1 MRNIRL
7 QIANS
12 VYGLLDYAAYPFGM
26 LALAPIVLRHL
37 GTAQYGI
44 WAVATAI
51 VSFASIVASGFGDA
65 NIQQLA
71 TRRGTGDPEPLLR
84 VVRATMG
91 IHILLGTALCFI
103 LWIAAPMLA
112 NRLALTDA
120 ALHHACLSCIR
131 IAAIITLV
139 RAIETVCISTQ
150 RAFERYG
157 AAVRIS
163 IAGRLLSLVAAAVL
177 ATFTGS
183 VVNIMAATAVFA
195 SLGLFAQLFR
205 LRQLLDYQGLA
216 PSFEPA
222 VTRELIRFGIFTWLL
237 SATGVIFSQADRLFA
252 GASMGASAVV
262 SYALCAQ
269 ISQPVYGLTAAGLH
283 FLFPHF
289 AARLSYAQ
297 PAALRRTLLTTLL
310 INVLLVLAATGSLLA
325 FSGTLLHIL
334 APDAIAREC
343 LHLLPSVLAGS
354 ALLALGVSGT
364 YTMLALG
371 RVLPVTRINLAA
383 ALALLL
389 VIAVFL
395 RSFGV
400 TAIVAARL
408 VFALISLLV
417 YVPLLHEL
425 RLGVFRP
432 ENSISRAHVIAA
444 EEA

>member
-1 MRNIRL
+1 MGNLRL
-7 QIANS
+7 HISNS

-71 TRRGTGDPEPLLR
+71 TRRSTGDPEPLLR

-91 IHILLGTALCFI
+91 IHLLLGTALGLI
-103 LWIAAPMLA
+103 LWIAAPMFA
-112 NRLALTDA
+112 DRLSLTDA
-120 ALHHACLSCIR
+120 ALHPACLSCIR

-183 VVNIMAATAVFA
+183 VVNIMAATAVFV
-195 SLGLFAQLFR
+195 SLSLVAQLFR

-216 PSFEPA
+216 PSFDPA

-237 SATGVIFSQADRLFA
+237 SATGVMFSQADRLFA

-262 SYALCAQ
+262 SYALCSQ
-269 ISQPVYGLTAAGLH
+269 VSQPVYGLTAAGLH
-283 FLFPHF
+283 FLFPHC
-289 AARLSYAQ
+289 ASRLSYAP

-325 FSGTLLHIL
+325 FSGTLLHVL
-334 APDAIAREC
+334 APDAIARAC
-343 LHLLPSVLAGS
+343 LHLFPSVLAGS
-354 ALLALGVSGT
+354 ALLALNVAGT

-371 RVLPVTRINLAA
+371 RSAP
-383 ALALLL
+383 
-389 VIAVFL
+389 
-395 RSFGV
+395 
-400 TAIVAARL
+400 
-408 VFALISLLV
+408 
-417 YVPLLHEL
+417 
-425 RLGVFRP
+425 
-432 ENSISRAHVIAA
+432 
-444 EEA
+444 

>member
-1 MRNIRL
+1 MRL

-12 VYGLLDYAAYPFGM
+12 AYGLLDYAAYPFGM

-37 GTAQYGI
+37 GVAQYGI
-44 WAVATAI
+44 WAVATAV
-51 VSFASIVASGFGDA
+51 VSLASIVASGFGDA
-65 NIQQLA
+65 NIQQVA
-71 TRRGTGDPEPLLR
+71 TRRGTGDREPLLR

-91 IHILLGTALCFI
+91 IHLLLGTALGLI
-103 LWIAAPMLA
+103 LWIAAPLLA
-112 NRLALTDA
+112 NRLSLSDV
-120 ALHHACLSCIR
+120 ALHHACLWCIR
-131 IAAIITLV
+131 IAGIITPV

-163 IAGRLLSLVAAAVL
+163 IAGRLLSLASAAVL

-195 SLGLFAQLFR
+195 SLGLLAQLIR
-205 LRQLLDYQGLA
+205 LRQLLDHQGLA
-216 PSFEPA
+216 PSFDPA
-222 VTRELIRFGIFTWLL
+222 VTRDLIRFGIFTWLL
-237 SATGVIFSQADRLFA
+237 SATGVMFSQADRLFA
-252 GASMGASAVV
+252 GASMGASDVV

-289 AARLSYAQ
+289 ASRLSNV
-297 PAALRRTLLTTLL
+297 PSAALRKTLLTTLL
-310 INVLLVLAATGSLLA
+310 INVLLVFAVAGGLLA
-325 FSGTLLHIL
+325 FSGTLLHLL
-334 APDAIAREC
+334 APDAIARQC
-343 LHLLPSVLAGS
+343 IPLLPSVLASS

-364 YTMLALG
+364 FTMLAIG
-371 RVLPVTRINLAA
+371 RVIPVTLINLAA
-383 ALALLL
+383 AVALLL

-395 RSFGV
+395 RAFGV
-400 TAIVAARL
+400 TAIVAARAI
-408 VFALISLLV
+408 FALISLLV
-417 YVPLLHEL
+417 YVPLFHEL

-432 ENSISRAHVIAA
+432 ESPISRAHEIAA

>member
-1 MRNIRL
+1 MRL
-7 QIANS
+7 QLANS

-37 GTAQYGI
+37 GVAQYGI

-71 TRRGTGDPEPLLR
+71 TRRGTGDLEPLLR

-91 IHILLGTALCFI
+91 IHLLLGTALGII

-112 NRLALTDA
+112 NRLSISDV

-131 IAAIITLV
+131 IAGIITLV

-163 IAGRLLSLVAAAVL
+163 IAGRLLSLAAAAVL
-177 ATFTGS
+177 ARFTGN
-183 VVNIMAATAVFA
+183 VVNIMAATAAFA
-195 SLGLFAQLFR
+195 SLGLVAQLIR
-205 LRQLLDYQGLA
+205 LRQLLDHQGLA
-216 PSFEPA
+216 PSFDPA

-237 SATGVIFSQADRLFA
+237 SGTGVMFSQADRLFA
-252 GASMGASAVV
+252 GASMGATAIV

-289 AARLSYAQ
+289 ASRLSYA
-297 PAALRRTLLTTLL
+297 PSAALRKTMLTTLL
-310 INVLLVLAATGSLLA
+310 MNVLLVLGATGSRSRKYKERPLTSSQYFA
-325 FSGTLLHIL
+325 RNQSFSLNS
-334 APDAIAREC
+334 PSRARTAG
-343 LHLLPSVLAGS
+343 AGS
-354 ALLALGVSGT
+354 
-364 YTMLALG
+364 
-371 RVLPVTRINLAA
+371 
-383 ALALLL
+383 
-389 VIAVFL
+389 
-395 RSFGV
+395 
-400 TAIVAARL
+400 
-408 VFALISLLV
+408 
-417 YVPLLHEL
+417 
-425 RLGVFRP
+425 
-432 ENSISRAHVIAA
+432 
-444 EEA
+444 

>member
-1 MRNIRL
+1 MRL

-37 GTAQYGI
+37 GVAQYGI
-44 WAVATAI
+44 WAVTTAI

-65 NIQQLA
+65 NIQQVA
-71 TRRGTGDPEPLLR
+71 TRRGTGDLEPLLR

-91 IHILLGTALCFI
+91 IHLLLGTALGLI

-112 NRLALTDA
+112 NRLSLSDV
-120 ALHHACLSCIR
+120 ALHHACLWCIR
-131 IAAIITLV
+131 IAGIITLV

-157 AAVRIS
+157 AAVRVS
-163 IAGRLLSLVAAAVL
+163 IAGRLLSLAAAAVL
-177 ATFTGS
+177 ATFTGN

-195 SLGLFAQLFR
+195 FLGLLAQLIR
-205 LRQLLDYQGLA
+205 LRQLLDHQGLA
-216 PSFEPA
+216 PSFDPA
-222 VTRELIRFGIFTWLL
+222 VTRDLIRFGIFTWLL
-237 SATGVIFSQADRLFA
+237 SATGVMFSQADRLFA
-252 GASMGASAVV
+252 GASTGASSVV

-289 AARLSYAQ
+289 ASRLSSA
-297 PAALRRTLLTTLL
+297 PSAALRKTLLTTLL
-310 INVLLVLAATGSLLA
+310 INVLLVFAAAGGLLA
-325 FSGTLLHIL
+325 FSGRLLHLL
-334 APDAIAREC
+334 APDAIARQC
-343 LHLLPSVLAGS
+343 IPLLPSVLVSS

-364 YTMLALG
+364 FTMLAIG
-371 RVLPVTRINLAA
+371 RVLPVTLINLAA
-383 ALALLL
+383 AVALLF
-389 VIAVFL
+389 VVAVFL
-395 RSFGV
+395 RGFGV
-400 TAIVAARL
+400 TAIVAARS

-417 YVPLLHEL
+417 YVPLFHEL

-432 ENSISRAHVIAA
+432 ESSISRAHEIAA

>member
-1 MRNIRL
+1 MRL

-26 LALAPIVLRHL
+26 LAVAPIVLRHL
-37 GTAQYGI
+37 GVAQYGI

-51 VSFASIVASGFGDA
+51 VSFSSIVASGFGDA
-65 NIQQLA
+65 NIQQVA
-71 TRRGTGDPEPLLR
+71 TRRGGGNQKSLLQ

-91 IHILLGTALCFI
+91 IHLILGAAMGLI
-103 LWIAAPMLA
+103 LWIAAPVIA
-112 NRLALTDA
+112 NRLSLTDPS
-120 ALHHACLSCIR
+120 LHPACLSCIR
-131 IAAIITLV
+131 IAGIITLV

-163 IAGRLLSLVAAAVL
+163 IAGRLLSLGAASML

-195 SLGLFAQLFR
+195 SLGLAAQLIR
-205 LRQLLDYQGLA
+205 LSQLLDHQGLV
-216 PSFEPA
+216 PSFDPV

-237 SATGVIFSQADRLFA
+237 SATGVMFSQADRLFA

-283 FLFPHF
+283 FLYPHF
-289 AARLSYAQ
+289 ASRRFEGA
-297 PAALRRTLLTTLL
+297 PAVLRKTLL
-310 INVLLVLAATGSLLA
+310 ITLLMNLLLVIAAAGSLLA
-325 FSGTLLHIL
+325 FSGKIFHLL
-334 APDAIAREC
+334 APDAIARESA
-343 LHLLPSVLAGS
+343 HLLPSVLAGS

-364 YTMLALG
+364 YAMLAFG
-371 RVLPVTRINLAA
+371 RVLSVALINVAA
-383 ALALLL
+383 AVALLM
-389 VIAVFL
+389 VITIFL
-395 RSFGV
+395 RGFGV
-400 TAIVAARL
+400 TAIAAARSI
-408 VFALISLLV
+408 FALISLLI
-417 YVPLLHEL
+417 YVPLFREL
-425 RLGVFRP
+425 RIGVFRP
-432 ENSISRAHVIAA
+432 DSFTPHAHETVA

>member
-1 MRNIRL
+1 MRL

-37 GTAQYGI
+37 GVAQYGI
-44 WAVATAI
+44 WAVATSI

-65 NIQQLA
+65 NIQQVA
-71 TRRGTGDPEPLLR
+71 TRRGTGDLQPLLR

-91 IHILLGTALCFI
+91 IHLLLGTALGLI

-112 NRLALTDA
+112 NRLSLSDV

-131 IAAIITLV
+131 IAGVITLV

-163 IAGRLLSLVAAAVL
+163 IAGRLLSLAAAAVL

-195 SLGLFAQLFR
+195 SLGLLAQLIR
-205 LRQLLDYQGLA
+205 LRQLLDHQGLA
-216 PSFEPA
+216 PSFDPA
-222 VTRELIRFGIFTWLL
+222 VTRDLIRFGIFTWLL
-237 SATGVIFSQADRLFA
+237 SATGVMFSQADRLFA

-289 AARLSYAQ
+289 ASRRFNAPS
-297 PAALRRTLLTTLL
+297 AALRKTLLTTLL
-310 INVLLVLAATGSLLA
+310 INVLLVFVVAGGLLA
-325 FSGTLLHIL
+325 FSGTLLHLL
-334 APDAIAREC
+334 APDAIARQC
-343 LHLLPSVLAGS
+343 IPLLPSVLASS

-364 YTMLALG
+364 FTMLAIG
-371 RVLPVTRINLAA
+371 RVLPVTLINLAA
-383 ALALLL
+383 AVALLF
-389 VIAVFL
+389 IAAVFL
-395 RSFGV
+395 RGFGV
-400 TAIVAARL
+400 TAIVAARS

-417 YVPLLHEL
+417 YVPLFHEL
-425 RLGVFRP
+425 RIGVFRP
-432 ENSISRAHVIAA
+432 ESPPSHAHEIAA

>member
-7 QIANS
+7 HIANS
-12 VYGLLDYAAYPFGM
+12 AHGLLDYAAYPFGM

-71 TRRGTGDPEPLLR
+71 TRRAAGDPEPLLR

-91 IHILLGTALCFI
+91 IHLLLGTALGLI

-112 NRLALTDA
+112 NRLAFTDA

-139 RAIETVCISTQ
+139 RALETVCISTQ

-163 IAGRLLSLVAAAVL
+163 IAGRLLSVVAAAVL

-195 SLGLFAQLFR
+195 SLGLIAQLFR

-269 ISQPVYGLTAAGLH
+269 ISQPLYGLTAAGLH

-289 AARLSYAQ
+289 AARLSYAP

-310 INVLLVLAATGSLLA
+310 INVLLVLAATGGLLA
-325 FSGTLLHIL
+325 FSGTLLHVL
-334 APDAIAREC
+334 APDAIARAC

-364 YTMLALG
+364 YAMLALG
-371 RVLPVTRINLAA
+371 RVLPVTLISVAA

-389 VIAVFL
+389 VIAIFL
-395 RSFGV
+395 PSFGV
-400 TAIVAARL
+400 SAIIAARL
-408 VFALISLLV
+408 AFALISLLV
-417 YVPLLHEL
+417 YVPLFHEF

-432 ENSISRAHVIAA
+432 ESPLSRAHAMAA

>member
-1 MRNIRL
+1 MRL

-37 GTAQYGI
+37 GSAQYGI

-51 VSFASIVASGFGDA
+51 VSFASIMASGFGDA

-71 TRRGTGDPEPLLR
+71 TRRRAVDSEPLLR

-91 IHILLGTALCFI
+91 IHILLGTALGLI
-103 LWIAAPMLA
+103 LWIAAPTLA
-112 NRLALTDA
+112 SRLSLSDV

-195 SLGLFAQLFR
+195 SLGLIAQLFR

-237 SATGVIFSQADRLFA
+237 SATGVMFSQADRLFA

-289 AARLSYAQ
+289 ASRLSST
-297 PAALRRTLLTTLL
+297 PSAALRKTLLTTVL
-310 INVLLVLAATGSLLA
+310 INVLLVIAGTGSLLA
-325 FSGTLLHIL
+325 FSGTLLHVL

-343 LHLLPSVLAGS
+343 APLLPSVLASS
-354 ALLALGVSGT
+354 ALLAFCVSGT
-364 YTMLALG
+364 YAMLALG
-371 RVLPVTRINLAA
+371 RVLSVTMINLAA
-383 ALALLL
+383 TIALLL
-389 VIAVFL
+389 VIVIFL
-395 RSFGV
+395 RGFGV

-408 VFALISLLV
+408 IFALISLLV
-417 YVPLLHEL
+417 YVPLFHEL
-425 RLGVFRP
+425 RYGVFRSESP
-432 ENSISRAHVIAA
+432 VARTHEIAA

>member
-1 MRNIRL
+1 MGNLRL
-7 QIANS
+7 HTSNS

-71 TRRGTGDPEPLLR
+71 TRRGTGDSEPLLR

-91 IHILLGTALCFI
+91 IHLLLGTALGLI
-103 LWIAAPMLA
+103 LWIAAPMFA
-112 NRLALTDA
+112 NRLSLTDA
-120 ALHHACLSCIR
+120 DLHHACLSCIR

-163 IAGRLLSLVAAAVL
+163 ISARLVSLVAAAVL

-195 SLGLFAQLFR
+195 SLGLVAQLLR

-216 PSFEPA
+216 PSFDPA
-222 VTRELIRFGIFTWLL
+222 VTRELLRFGIFTWLL
-237 SATGVIFSQADRLFA
+237 SATGVMFSQADRLFA

-262 SYALCAQ
+262 SYALCSQ
-269 ISQPVYGLTAAGLH
+269 VSQPVYGLTAAGLH

-289 AARLSYAQ
+289 ASRLSYAP

-325 FSGTLLHIL
+325 FSGTLLHVL
-334 APDAIAREC
+334 APDAIARAC
-343 LHLLPSVLAGS
+343 LHLFPSVLAGA
-354 ALLALGVSGT
+354 ALLALNVAGT

-400 TAIVAARL
+400 SAIVAARL

-417 YVPLLHEL
+417 YVPLFHEL

-432 ENSISRAHVIAA
+432 ESPLSCAHAIA
-444 EEA
+444 EEV

>member
-7 QIANS
+7 HVANS
-12 VYGLLDYAAYPFGM
+12 AYGLLDYAAYPFGM

-71 TRRGTGDPEPLLR
+71 TRRAAGDPEPLLR

-91 IHILLGTALCFI
+91 IHLLLGTAMGLV

-112 NRLALTDA
+112 NRLAFTDA

-139 RAIETVCISTQ
+139 RALETVCISTQ

-163 IAGRLLSLVAAAVL
+163 IAGRLLSVVAAAVL

-195 SLGLFAQLFR
+195 SLGLIAQLFR

-269 ISQPVYGLTAAGLH
+269 ISQPLYGLTAAGLH

-289 AARLSYAQ
+289 AARLSYAP

-325 FSGTLLHIL
+325 FSGTLLHVL
-334 APDAIAREC
+334 APDAIARAC

-364 YTMLALG
+364 YAMLALG
-371 RVLPVTRINLAA
+371 RVLPVTLISVAA

-389 VIAVFL
+389 VIAIFL
-395 RSFGV
+395 PSFGV
-400 TAIVAARL
+400 SAIIAARL
-408 VFALISLLV
+408 AFALISLLV
-417 YVPLLHEL
+417 YVPLFHEF

-432 ENSISRAHVIAA
+432 ESPLSRAHAMAA

>member
-7 QIANS
+7 HIANS
-12 VYGLLDYAAYPFGM
+12 AHGLLDYAAYPFGM

-71 TRRGTGDPEPLLR
+71 TRRAAGDPEPLLR

-91 IHILLGTALCFI
+91 IHLLLGTALGLI

-112 NRLALTDA
+112 NRLAFTDA

-139 RAIETVCISTQ
+139 RALETVCISTQ

-163 IAGRLLSLVAAAVL
+163 IAGRLLSVVAAAVL

-195 SLGLFAQLFR
+195 SLGLIAQLFR

-269 ISQPVYGLTAAGLH
+269 ISQPLYGLTAAGLH

-289 AARLSYAQ
+289 AARLSYAP

-325 FSGTLLHIL
+325 FSGTLLHVL
-334 APDAIAREC
+334 APDAIARAC

-364 YTMLALG
+364 YAMLALG
-371 RVLPVTRINLAA
+371 RVLPVTLISVAA

-389 VIAVFL
+389 VIAIFL
-395 RSFGV
+395 PSFGV
-400 TAIVAARL
+400 SAIIAARL
-408 VFALISLLV
+408 AFALISLLV
-417 YVPLLHEL
+417 YVPLFHEF

-432 ENSISRAHVIAA
+432 ESPLSRAHAMAA

>member
-1 MRNIRL
+1 MRTMRL

-65 NIQQLA
+65 NIQQVA
-71 TRRGTGDPEPLLR
+71 TRRGTSDQEPLMR

-91 IHILLGTALCFI
+91 IHLLLGTALGLV
-103 LWIAAPMLA
+103 LWISAPILA
-112 NRLALTDA
+112 NRLSLTDA
-120 ALHHACLSCIR
+120 ALQQACLSCIR
-131 IAAIITLV
+131 IAGIITLV

-163 IAGRLLSLVAAAVL
+163 IAGRLLSLAAAAVL
-177 ATFTGS
+177 ARFTGN

-195 SLGLFAQLFR
+195 ALGLAAQLIR
-205 LRQLLDYQGLA
+205 LRQLLGHQDLA
-216 PSFEPA
+216 PSFDRVA
-222 VTRELIRFGIFTWLL
+222 TRELIRFGIFTWLL
-237 SATGVIFSQADRLFA
+237 SASGVMFSQADRLFA

-289 AARLSYAQ
+289 ASRRSNSA
-297 PAALRRTLLTTLL
+297 PAALRKTLL
-310 INVLLVLAATGSLLA
+310 ITFLMNLLLVFAAAGGLLA
-325 FSGTLLHIL
+325 FSGTILHLL

-343 LHLLPSVLAGS
+343 ASLLPSVLAGS

-364 YTMLALG
+364 YAMLALG
-371 RVLPVTRINLAA
+371 RVLPVTLINLAA
-383 ALALLL
+383 AVALLL
-389 VIAVFL
+389 AIAFFL
-395 RSFGV
+395 RGFGV
-400 TAIVAARL
+400 TAIIGARL

-417 YVPLLHEL
+417 YVPLFHEL
-425 RLGVFRP
+425 RIGAFRLERLTP
-432 ENSISRAHVIAA
+432 RETAA